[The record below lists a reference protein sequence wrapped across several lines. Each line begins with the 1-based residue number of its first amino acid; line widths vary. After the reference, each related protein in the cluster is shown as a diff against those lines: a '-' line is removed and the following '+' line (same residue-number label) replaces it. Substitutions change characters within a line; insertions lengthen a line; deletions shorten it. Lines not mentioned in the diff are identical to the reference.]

1 MINGEY
7 NNNTDIFIEQIIP
20 KKLKLLDI
28 KRDNKL
34 VQLIII
40 KKFVHEF

>member
-1 MINGEY
+1 MV
-7 NNNTDIFIEQIIP
+7 NTIIIQTYSLKQIIP

-34 VQLIII
+34 VQLIIT
-40 KKFVHEF
+40 KKFVHKF